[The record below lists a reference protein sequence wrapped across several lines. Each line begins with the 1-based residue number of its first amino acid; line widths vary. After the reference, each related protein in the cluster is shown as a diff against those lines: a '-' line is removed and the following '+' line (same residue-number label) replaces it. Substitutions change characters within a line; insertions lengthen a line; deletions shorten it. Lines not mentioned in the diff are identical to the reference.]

1 MRANRS
7 PSLFVILARIVGSS
21 NNFSSSVT
29 PSTAWAPPPSI
40 TIPHRRVRS
49 YANSHLR
56 HSSVSKCRFPTS
68 HRGNIALRST
78 STTTSAYDGDNTN
91 DIENSNSNSSSSKQ
105 PKKNT
110 SFMPPLSSSSS
121 PSSTFNTFNLYN
133 DHLQLANEAMQFI
146 DNSPDPFHVIQSA
159 SMALESAGF
168 IEWNDID
175 GDDALHPG
183 GKYYFTRNKS
193 TLVAFAIGN
202 HYQPSHGFKII
213 GSHTDSPNLKIKP
226 YSKRTLSKDGGVS
239 GMMQL
244 SVECYGGGL
253 WHTWFDRDLGVSGR
267 VFVREEDF
275 EDAGGDNESKDD
287 GNEDNSTVAA
297 KSRRIRQVR
306 QAVIAAYVVLYN
318 ALICSIPSANYMLT
332 FCLYC
337 LSSLPLSYT
346 GAC

>member
-1 MRANRS
+1 
-7 PSLFVILARIVGSS
+7 
-21 NNFSSSVT
+21 
-29 PSTAWAPPPSI
+29 
-40 TIPHRRVRS
+40 
-49 YANSHLR
+49 
-56 HSSVSKCRFPTS
+56 
-68 HRGNIALRST
+68 
-78 STTTSAYDGDNTN
+78 
-91 DIENSNSNSSSSKQ
+91 
-105 PKKNT
+105 
-110 SFMPPLSSSSS
+110 
-121 PSSTFNTFNLYN
+121 
-133 DHLQLANEAMQFI
+133 
-146 DNSPDPFHVIQSA
+146 
-159 SMALESAGF
+159 
-168 IEWNDID
+168 
-175 GDDALHPG
+175 
-183 GKYYFTRNKS
+183 
-193 TLVAFAIGN
+193 
-202 HYQPSHGFKII
+202 
-213 GSHTDSPNLKIKP
+213 
-226 YSKRTLSKDGGVS
+226 
-239 GMMQL
+239 MMQL